1 MAILNRVLDA
11 IEQYIGLRRPRYMLA
26 HLPSPGAKPP
36 SVSVSRC
43 AHVFLDPV
51 VAAADWIGIL
61 SGDDIS
67 QHLFPV
73 GISVSRQAQPD
84 GLGFRGPGGVRPR
97 PLRQPQRT
105 SGASRVSSV
114 STGQHCEVSSAK
126 EDFTE

>member
-51 VAAADWIGIL
+51 VAAADWINAVTHLRDHAIGADL
-61 SGDDIS
+61 AGMLEHLAPLDLEALVNWTAVAVVAFFSSDFRRRSGT
-67 QHLFPV
+67 FRK
-73 GISVSRQAQPD
+73 SRPFAALQKD
-84 GLGFRGPGGVRPR
+84 ETSWLG
-97 PLRQPQRT
+97 
-105 SGASRVSSV
+105 
-114 STGQHCEVSSAK
+114 
-126 EDFTE
+126 